1 MLFKDEIKQSH
12 WVLYYVYNTLHI
24 ILHAVTASVYEM
36 LVKNTMTL
44 GKSNLSVPIY
54 SPKYK

>member
-24 ILHAVTASVYEM
+24 ILYAVTASVYDM

-44 GKSNLSVPIY
+44 GKSNLSVPI
-54 SPKYK
+54 

>member
-12 WVLYYVYNTLHI
+12 WVLSYVYNTLHI
-24 ILHAVTASVYEM
+24 ILYGITASVYDM
-36 LVKNTMTL
+36 LVKNTMIL

-54 SPKYK
+54 SLKYK